1 MILSGG
7 NNIMKYDN
15 YDKTRTETW
24 HKVAP
29 ETKGYVVCSMDEATH
44 VVFSEIDLKL
54 AGKVGRSFTEYL
66 VYTITKI
73 KKSGEFLI
81 IDDNGQEMIGFDSY
95 IPCEYLKKGKPE
107 VRLKQCVKSLS
118 TKVVSL
124 AEYRME
130 RMK

>member
-1 MILSGG
+1 
-7 NNIMKYDN
+7 
-15 YDKTRTETW
+15 
-24 HKVAP
+24 
-29 ETKGYVVCSMDEATH
+29 MDEATH

-81 IDDNGQEMIGFDSY
+81 IDDNGQEMIGFESY
-95 IPCEYLKKGKPE
+95 IPCEYLKKGPE
-107 VRLKQCVKSLS
+107 VQLKQCGKSFS